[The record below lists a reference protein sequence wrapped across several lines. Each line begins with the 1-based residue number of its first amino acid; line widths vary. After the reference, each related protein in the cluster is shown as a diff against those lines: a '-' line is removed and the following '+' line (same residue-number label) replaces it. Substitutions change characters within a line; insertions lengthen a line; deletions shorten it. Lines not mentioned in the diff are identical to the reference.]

1 MNPGTG
7 RVQRPRSRVS
17 ARSCSGMC
25 VAGFGRARAVMKM
38 RSGKVVPLCSINQGG
53 KENGCERQ
61 SLETA
66 PREAERGKWE
76 GGKSSAENRREAG
89 PGALPPCASS
99 RTSSAPQTLVRSLLK
114 SPILLPRLPTPFPQF
129 KRSPSKLSLSE
140 QRRSLH
146 PVSSGARKCPR
157 AHASCTRNCT
167 LVTCAHNRRDLWGRT
182 EGTEMKRAGAGSSL
196 LFSCRASPAR
206 ARPFSTQSAFP
217 GSPLPT
223 TAVSRPLLLFAFGRS
238 PGECGV

>member
-7 RVQRPRSRVS
+7 RVQRPRSRVL
-17 ARSCSGMC
+17 ARACSGMC

-66 PREAERGKWE
+66 PREAVRGNWE
-76 GGKSSAENRREAG
+76 GGESSAENRREAG

-114 SPILLPRLPTPFPQF
+114 PPSSSPGSQHPFPNLNVPRLSSLCLNSEGLCTQSLQEHVSAHAHMPVAHVIAHLLP
-129 KRSPSKLSLSE
+129 
-140 QRRSLH
+140 
-146 PVSSGARKCPR
+146 AR
-157 AHASCTRNCT
+157 
-167 LVTCAHNRRDLWGRT
+167 
-182 EGTEMKRAGAGSSL
+182 
-196 LFSCRASPAR
+196 
-206 ARPFSTQSAFP
+206 
-217 GSPLPT
+217 T
-223 TAVSRPLLLFAFGRS
+223 TAGT
-238 PGECGV
+238 CGDALRAPK